1 MSNLKSHKFILV
13 LGVASIVLGCASNMD
28 STKDNTNKPASIS
41 SVPELKSI
49 PGVTT
54 EDGWGVNP
62 RELSNSK
69 DVNGIT
75 EANWYTKRYPGK
87 ASSRSIE
94 LKSSSYMESTCKQAV
109 KKENGKSLIESS
121 FTSLGLD
128 LKPEVMTALSAKITK
143 DDFKKIEVNN
153 CQPTSAEKTFS
164 ECECALSY
172 KVQGGKK
179 AMMEKVLPQ
188 NK

>member
-13 LGVASIVLGCASNMD
+13 IGVVSIILGCASNMD

-41 SVPELKSI
+41 ATPELKSI
-49 PGVTT
+49 PLVPT

-62 RELSNSK
+62 RELSNAK
-69 DVNGIT
+69 DVNGLT
-75 EANWYTKRYPGK
+75 EANWYTKKYSGK
-87 ASSRSIE
+87 ANSRSIE
-94 LKSSSYMESTCKQAV
+94 LKSPSYMETTCKQAV

-121 FTSLGLD
+121 LTSLGSD
-128 LKPEVMTALSAKITK
+128 LKPEVISALSAKITK
-143 DDFKKIEVNN
+143 DELKKIEVNN

-172 KVQGGKK
+172 KVEGGKK
-179 AMMEKVLPQ
+179 AMIEKVLPQ